1 MSMLVP
7 CPFRGDHKI
16 RSGHMHGSSQCP
28 PLAGERGDHRRLKRL
43 RKKHAKQAA
52 KDMAGTV
59 RGVSVAGT
67 GKPSASSDKKAGVK
81 KDGTKK

>member
-1 MSMLVP
+1 MLVT
-7 CPFRGDHKI
+7 CPHRGDHKTN
-16 RSGHMHGSSQCP
+16 RSRMHGPSQCP
-28 PLAGERGDHRRLKRL
+28 PAPGERGDHRRLKRL
-43 RKKHAKQAA
+43 RKKHSKQVA

-81 KDGTKK
+81 DKIGVRK